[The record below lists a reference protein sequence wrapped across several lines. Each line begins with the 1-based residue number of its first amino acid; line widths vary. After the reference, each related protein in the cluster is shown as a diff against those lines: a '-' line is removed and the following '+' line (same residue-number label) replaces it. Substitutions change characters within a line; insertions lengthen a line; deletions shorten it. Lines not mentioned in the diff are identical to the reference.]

1 MSGDTLGLSGE
12 EAKPAERQRPVRE
25 RTTKPPPSRAGK
37 RLIAAF
43 VDPKVLKQFRLIV
56 LENDSTV
63 QETIVQLI
71 NEYFQRNG
79 KPPIAR

>member
-1 MSGDTLGLSGE
+1 MGLPDE

-43 VDPKVLKQFRLIV
+43 VDPAVLKQFRLTV
-56 LENDSTV
+56 LENDSTT
-63 QETIVQLI
+63 QETLVQLI
-71 NEYFQRNG
+71 NEYFRKNG